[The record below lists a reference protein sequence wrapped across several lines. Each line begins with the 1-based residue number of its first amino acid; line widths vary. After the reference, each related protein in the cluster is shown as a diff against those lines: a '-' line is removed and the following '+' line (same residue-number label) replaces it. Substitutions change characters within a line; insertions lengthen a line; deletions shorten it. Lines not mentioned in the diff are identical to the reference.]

1 MVRRAV
7 RQPLADANQLENGAA
22 CAPTSMG
29 ATGIRIACRAYARSS
44 YNALTW
50 LARAS
55 VHVERW
61 RGALDDLFRDQRPP
75 RCSSDAL
82 NQCCAFAHTRANKL
96 CNPAL
101 LAIKY
106 ALGNAA
112 ALLGHVQAER
122 SLVFSPDYLA
132 EPLTPDPLPTK
143 DSGVLRTY
151 LERPMS
157 LPVKLCEHIA
167 QDCLQAVEGT
177 KDPRRVSYFSGTR
190 WSGCRM
196 R

>member
-1 MVRRAV
+1 M
-7 RQPLADANQLENGAA
+7 
-22 CAPTSMG
+22 CKS
-29 ATGIRIACRAYARSS
+29 
-44 YNALTW
+44 
-50 LARAS
+50 
-55 VHVERW
+55 
-61 RGALDDLFRDQRPP
+61 
-75 RCSSDAL
+75 
-82 NQCCAFAHTRANKL
+82 
-96 CNPAL
+96 
-101 LAIKY
+101 
-106 ALGNAA
+106 
-112 ALLGHVQAER
+112 LLGHVQAER